1 MNSPVP
7 ANATRTLFPIQG
19 GRLQFDLVNR
29 TGGPINEYL
38 DVIMYIAYLDYTF
51 CYTPS
56 CPGCSCQDGYSRP
69 PSWTNFRTGTDCSLR
84 LNITDNLR
92 DGDGN
97 TFGATLVGLN
107 VTFVLMFKDIRDHGL
122 FEEVD
127 EVCSIPLTSLLGLH
141 WVETDCSSVRM
152 AHWCLEISSLG
163 RTVVPAIGISCLIL
177 LYLQAFRRQP
187 KFPTLPRRMIESMLI
202 CRSQLLRDLC
212 YFSFSPRHVLFEFN
226 CLEVPWWNI

>member
-1 MNSPVP
+1 MFKLLSIGSFVLISSPLISAWTIPAYMNLAWPPRHIPSDTYTSKNGTFLFPNDHESCMNSPVP

-141 WVETDCSSVRM
+141 
-152 AHWCLEISSLG
+152 
-163 RTVVPAIGISCLIL
+163 
-177 LYLQAFRRQP
+177 
-187 KFPTLPRRMIESMLI
+187 
-202 CRSQLLRDLC
+202 
-212 YFSFSPRHVLFEFN
+212 
-226 CLEVPWWNI
+226 